1 MQLVVVL
8 HNVPS
13 DAMTRPCRLP
23 NHFHHKIKPGAAI
36 VAEGQGGGASWGWPP
51 FLCRYRPLRGERDR
65 STVEEVSWPR
75 LTGRSRNPQAN
86 ERKPDVMQSP
96 NALMTRNHTM
106 MDTTTIRVPRPR
118 PIAIALG
125 MYHSGKPV

>member
-1 MQLVVVL
+1 M
-8 HNVPS
+8 
-13 DAMTRPCRLP
+13 
-23 NHFHHKIKPGAAI
+23 KPGTAL
-36 VAEGQGGGASWGWPP
+36 VAEDREG
-51 FLCRYRPLRGERDR
+51 RGSVGRVAPSVPGIDHCEAKGDR
-65 STVEEVSWPR
+65 STVQEVSWPR

-96 NALMTRNHTM
+96 NALMTRNPTM

-125 MYHSGKPV
+125 IYHSGKPVD